1 MRTWMNAS
9 LLVLVTM
16 AGQPSGPAARTD
28 RFDNGGSPHAT
39 TPTGRLSDADEI
51 ALALTAAP
59 ASITAGAAVYMLR
72 DGKFAKVRDGS
83 TGWVCVVGRDPRVK
97 PIAVAPQCYNP
108 EGARTSMQEG
118 SFAHSQA
125 VWSRH
130 VSNTA
135 IKREVDAAFQ
145 RGTLQ
150 HPSKP
155 VMIYMMSSHQ
165 VLESFQG
172 DSEWSTGAWHP
183 HIMIYLPHATAD
195 HPFALDEQN
204 QAGPVSVSS
213 DANGVQLVV
222 VVPHWADSPASPDV
236 AADHHDATTASR

>member
-1 MRTWMNAS
+1 MRAWMNAP

-16 AGQPSGPAARTD
+16 AGQPSSPAARTD

-97 PIAVAPQCYNP
+97 PIGVAPQCYNP

-118 SFAHSQA
+118 MLTAQL
-125 VWSRH
+125 WSRN

-135 IKREVDAAFQ
+135 IQREIDAAFQ

-172 DSEWSTGAWHP
+172 DSEWTTGAWHP

-195 HPFALDEQN
+195 QFVLDEQN

-213 DANGVQLVV
+213 DARGVQLVV
-222 VVPHWADSPASPDV
+222 VLPHWADSPASPDV
-236 AADHHDATTASR
+236 AADHHDATTGRR

>member
-1 MRTWMNAS
+1 MRAWMIAP
-9 LLVLVTM
+9 LLILVTM
-16 AGQPSGPAARTD
+16 AGQPFGLAARAD
-28 RFDNGGSPHAT
+28 RFDDGSSRDAS
-39 TPTGRLSDADEI
+39 TPAGRLSDADEI

-59 ASITAGAAVYMLR
+59 ASITAGAAVYIFR

-83 TGWVCVVGRDPRVK
+83 TGWVCAVGRDPRVK

-118 SFAHSQA
+118 MLRAQL
-125 VWSRH
+125 WSRN
-130 VSNTA
+130 VSNTE
-135 IKREVDAAFQ
+135 IQREVDAAFQ

-150 HPSKP
+150 PPSKP

-172 DSEWSTGAWHP
+172 DSEWTTGAWHP

-195 HPFALDEQN
+195 QFALDEQN

-213 DANGVQLVV
+213 DAKGVQLVV
-222 VVPHWADSPASPDV
+222 IVPHWADSPASPDV
-236 AADHHDATTASR
+236 AADHHDATTGAR

>member
-1 MRTWMNAS
+1 MRTWMNAP
-9 LLVLVTM
+9 LLVLITM
-16 AGQPSGPAARTD
+16 AGQPAGPAARAD
-28 RFDNGGSPHAT
+28 RFDDGGSPHAT
-39 TPTGRLSDADEI
+39 APTGRLSDADEI

-59 ASITAGAAVYMLR
+59 ASITAGAAVSILR

-118 SFAHSQA
+118 MLRAQL
-125 VWSRH
+125 WSRNF
-130 VSNTA
+130 SNTA
-135 IKREVDAAFQ
+135 IQRDVDAAFQ

-172 DSEWSTGAWHP
+172 DSEWTTGAWHP
-183 HIMIYLPHATAD
+183 HIMIYLPHATAGQ
-195 HPFALDEQN
+195 FALDEQN

-213 DANGVQLVV
+213 DARGVQLVV
-222 VVPHWADSPASPDV
+222 VLPHWADSPASPDE
-236 AADHHDATTASR
+236 AADHHDATTGAR

>member
-1 MRTWMNAS
+1 MRAWMIVP

-16 AGQPSGPAARTD
+16 AGLPSGPATRAE
-28 RFDNGGSPHAT
+28 
-39 TPTGRLSDADEI
+39 DADDI

-59 ASITAGAAVYMLR
+59 ASITAGAAVYILR
-72 DGKFAKVRDGS
+72 DGTFAKVRDGS
-83 TGWVCVVGRDPRVK
+83 TGWVCTVGRDPRVK

-108 EGARTSMQEG
+108 EGARTSMREG
-118 SFAHSQA
+118 MLRAQL
-125 VWSRH
+125 WSRN

-135 IKREVDAAFQ
+135 IQREVDAAFQ

-172 DSEWSTGAWHP
+172 DSEWTTGAWHP

-195 HPFALDEQN
+195 QFALDAET

-213 DANGVQLVV
+213 DATGVQLVV
-222 VVPHWADSPASPDV
+222 VVPHW
-236 AADHHDATTASR
+236 